1 MTVPAHAIPADS
13 PLHQQMQQWR
23 RDLHQ
28 YPETAFEENRTS
40 AVVTERLQ
48 ALGLEVH
55 TGIAQTGV
63 VGILR
68 GSRGEG
74 RHIALRADMDALP
87 LQELN
92 TFAHAS
98 RHDGCMHACGHDG
111 HTSMLLGAVTH
122 LARQPDFAGTL
133 YFIFQPAEEG
143 QAGAYYMLEDG
154 LLERFPIEEIYGMH
168 NWPTLPAGAFAVH
181 AGAVM
186 ASADRFEIVV
196 TGVGGH
202 GAMPDTAIDP
212 VLASAQ
218 LITALQSI
226 VARNINPVD
235 SAVIS
240 VTDLHAGQGAFNVI
254 PESVRMLGTLRSLS
268 QTVRDQL
275 MQRIRQVAENT
286 AAAFGAQASV
296 SFKTGGYPATV
307 NHVAQATLCHE
318 VVTALVGADRAHW
331 NPPPSMGAE
340 DFAFFLQQR
349 PGAYIWIGN
358 GGNGQHCHALHN
370 PHYDFNDTILP
381 LGASYWVALAQRL
394 CRA

>member
-1 MTVPAHAIPADS
+1 
-13 PLHQQMQQWR
+13 
-23 RDLHQ
+23 
-28 YPETAFEENRTS
+28 
-40 AVVTERLQ
+40 
-48 ALGLEVH
+48 
-55 TGIAQTGV
+55 
-63 VGILR
+63 
-68 GSRGEG
+68 
-74 RHIALRADMDALP
+74 
-87 LQELN
+87 
-92 TFAHAS
+92 
-98 RHDGCMHACGHDG
+98 
-111 HTSMLLGAVTH
+111 
-122 LARQPDFAGTL
+122 
-133 YFIFQPAEEG
+133 
-143 QAGAYYMLEDG
+143 
-154 LLERFPIEEIYGMH
+154 
-168 NWPTLPAGAFAVH
+168 
-181 AGAVM
+181 
-186 ASADRFEIVV
+186 
-196 TGVGGH
+196 
-202 GAMPDTAIDP
+202 
-212 VLASAQ
+212 LASAQ

>member
-1 MTVPAHAIPADS
+1 
-13 PLHQQMQQWR
+13 
-23 RDLHQ
+23 
-28 YPETAFEENRTS
+28 
-40 AVVTERLQ
+40 
-48 ALGLEVH
+48 
-55 TGIAQTGV
+55 
-63 VGILR
+63 
-68 GSRGEG
+68 
-74 RHIALRADMDALP
+74 ALP

-98 RHDGCMHACGHDG
+98 IHDGCMHACGHDG
-111 HTSMLLGAVTH
+111 HTSMLLGAVAH
-122 LARQPDFAGTL
+122 LAQQPDFAGTL

-143 QAGAYYMLEDG
+143 QAGAYYMIRDG
-154 LLERFPIEEIYGMH
+154 LFERFPIEEIYGMH
-168 NWPTLPAGAFAVH
+168 NWPALPAGEFAVH
-181 AGAVM
+181 PGAAM

-226 VARNINPVD
+226 VARNVNPVD

-240 VTDLHAGQGAFNVI
+240 ITDLHAGNGAFNVI

-268 QTVRDQL
+268 NTVREQL

-286 AAAFGAQASV
+286 AAAFGAHATV
-296 SFKTGGYPATV
+296 DFKSGGYPATI
-307 NHVAQATLCHE
+307 NHAEQAAICHE
-318 VVTALVGADRAHW
+318 VVTGLAGADRVHW

-358 GGNGQHCHALHN
+358 GGSGQHCHALHN

-394 CRA
+394 LRGQA